1 MYKQKKILAV
11 ILARSG
17 SKGIRNKNVHQTV
30 DGTYFA
36 SDYGKRRGMIRDWFE
51 SCFPSTPIPPY
62 PHFKVENKM
71 SFGTGEINSTDYPA
85 EGAGQNI
92 RQH

>member
-1 MYKQKKILAV
+1 MLLGFQATRKLESYVPTIFQA
-11 ILARSG
+11 
-17 SKGIRNKNVHQTV
+17 TV

-62 PHFKVENKM
+62 PHFKVESKI